1 MKRPY
6 NIRAT
11 IRTAAA
17 VLLLCAPAKAMAQEA
32 KPFAPKLFG
41 VLKTRFETDTQTGDL
56 RFNINNARLG
66 VIGEAGGT
74 AGLFRYQ
81 FQADLNSE
89 GKLSILDT
97 YVAFASGAFEV
108 SLGQQLYHFGT
119 ELSRGPGKNY
129 FASSSFLTTYVGSYY
144 TERNDK
150 ISAAAGNLGARD
162 IGILFTY
169 KGTEQ
174 FPVGILAG
182 LVNGYGINNM
192 AWHRNVN
199 FVARLWIDP
208 GQVVDGFGIAG
219 NYYTGKTPL
228 GNDITMAG
236 GELRY
241 MKERWIIEGE
251 YASRWLGT
259 ASGTDR
265 LDLAAVHAIY
275 RQPVRQWGP
284 VKFIAPMIRW
294 DYGRNIALLD
304 QSDILHLN
312 AQRITGGLTI
322 GFAKKLLQ
330 CELRLNYEHYLID
343 RRPAAIEANPA
354 FHNKFIAEF
363 FLAF

>member
-66 VIGEAGGT
+66 VKGEAGGT

-150 ISAAAGNLGARD
+150 IPAAAGNLGARD

-208 GQVVDGFGIAG
+208 GQIVDGFGIAG

-228 GNDITMAG
+228 GNDITIAG

-241 MKERWIIEGE
+241 MKERWIIEP
-251 YASRWLGT
+251 
-259 ASGTDR
+259 
-265 LDLAAVHAIY
+265 LAGN
-275 RQPVRQWGP
+275 RQR
-284 VKFIAPMIRW
+284 
-294 DYGRNIALLD
+294 
-304 QSDILHLN
+304 H
-312 AQRITGGLTI
+312 
-322 GFAKKLLQ
+322 
-330 CELRLNYEHYLID
+330 
-343 RRPAAIEANPA
+343 RPAGPGGRSRHLPPTRPAMGPREIHRSDDTLGLRPQHRPARPIRHPAPERPANNGRPHDRICKKVVA
-354 FHNKFIAEF
+354 V
-363 FLAF
+363 

>member
-1 MKRPY
+1 
-6 NIRAT
+6 
-11 IRTAAA
+11 
-17 VLLLCAPAKAMAQEA
+17 
-32 KPFAPKLFG
+32 
-41 VLKTRFETDTQTGDL
+41 
-56 RFNINNARLG
+56 
-66 VIGEAGGT
+66 
-74 AGLFRYQ
+74 
-81 FQADLNSE
+81 
-89 GKLSILDT
+89 
-97 YVAFASGAFEV
+97 SGAFEV

-208 GQVVDGFGIAG
+208 GQIVDGFGIAG

-322 GFAKKLLQ
+322 GFVKKLLQ

>member
-66 VIGEAGGT
+66 VKGEAGGT

-144 TERNDK
+144 TERNVK
-150 ISAAAGNLGARD
+150 ISAAAGNL
-162 IGILFTY
+162 
-169 KGTEQ
+169 
-174 FPVGILAG
+174 
-182 LVNGYGINNM
+182 
-192 AWHRNVN
+192 
-199 FVARLWIDP
+199 ARLWIDP

>member
-1 MKRPY
+1 MRSGKGHGTGGQTVRPETF
-6 NIRAT
+6 RGT
-11 IRTAAA
+11 
-17 VLLLCAPAKAMAQEA
+17 E
-32 KPFAPKLFG
+32 
-41 VLKTRFETDTQTGDL
+41 TRFETDTQTGDL

-66 VIGEAGGT
+66 VKGEAGGT

-208 GQVVDGFGIAG
+208 GQIVDGFGIAG

-322 GFAKKLLQ
+322 GFAKS
-330 CELRLNYEHYLID
+330 CCSVN
-343 RRPAAIEANPA
+343 
-354 FHNKFIAEF
+354 
-363 FLAF
+363 

>member
-1 MKRPY
+1 MDKEVIDKAIAEAVEDAKKDGIHGKATTPY
-6 NIRAT
+6 LLAKIKDLTGGDSLDSNIQL
-11 IRTAAA
+11 
-17 VLLLCAPAKAMAQEA
+17 V
-32 KPFAPKLFG
+32 F
-41 VLKTRFETDTQTGDL
+41 
-56 RFNINNARLG
+56 NNARLG
-66 VIGEAGGT
+66 VKGEAGGT

-192 AWHRNVN
+192 AWHPERKLRRTAVD
-199 FVARLWIDP
+199 RP
-208 GQVVDGFGIAG
+208 GSRWWTVSVSQETTTRAKRRSGTTSRWRAG
-219 NYYTGKTPL
+219 EPPL
-228 GNDITMAG
+228 H
-236 GELRY
+236 E
-241 MKERWIIEGE
+241 ERWIIV
-251 YASRWLGT
+251 R
-259 ASGTDR
+259 R
-265 LDLAAVHAIY
+265 I
-275 RQPVRQWGP
+275 RQPLAGNRQ
-284 VKFIAPMIRW
+284 R
-294 DYGRNIALLD
+294 
-304 QSDILHLN
+304 H
-312 AQRITGGLTI
+312 
-322 GFAKKLLQ
+322 
-330 CELRLNYEHYLID
+330 
-343 RRPAAIEANPA
+343 RPAGLGGRSRHLPPTRPAMGAREIHRSDDTLGLRPQHRPARPIRHPAPECPANNGRPHDRICKKVVA
-354 FHNKFIAEF
+354 V
-363 FLAF
+363 